1 MKGAHNFMESILNDL
16 YHSRSDYFTRNYEM
30 VPGFIDAMKQ
40 AEKLKEELKETLP
53 ESKHTLLNE
62 YEEAMTT
69 LFYVSCYGEFLS
81 GYRFGMQLTV
91 EGLADG
97 RHPSDFI
104 LKVSN

>member
-69 LFYVSCYGEFLS
+69 LFCHGSNDAATIAECFTGIFP
-81 GYRFGMQLTV
+81 LTIC
-91 EGLADG
+91 
-97 RHPSDFI
+97 FI
-104 LKVSN
+104 LKPIGITEHFK